1 MCTRRSWN
9 VSLVDLSAIR
19 CCYIYLLLT
28 ALNDSVTKKEV
39 EYLQKGL
46 TKNGDID
53 FIDMVKL
60 RYQWPLS
67 YLTEAL
73 EYRTKNSI
81 EQHEFIEDGED
92 DDDDSMDDG
101 GD

>member
-1 MCTRRSWN
+1 M
-9 VSLVDLSAIR
+9 
-19 CCYIYLLLT
+19 
-28 ALNDSVTKKEV
+28 

-67 YLTEAL
+67 YLTDAL
-73 EYRTKNSI
+73 EFRTKTSVQ
-81 EQHEFIEDGED
+81 QHEFKIEDGD
-92 DDDDSMDDG
+92 DDDDSMD
-101 GD
+101 GDEE

>member
-1 MCTRRSWN
+1 M
-9 VSLVDLSAIR
+9 
-19 CCYIYLLLT
+19 
-28 ALNDSVTKKEV
+28 

-67 YLTEAL
+67 YLTDAL
-73 EYRTKNSI
+73 EFRTENSMQ
-81 EQHEFIEDGED
+81 QHEFEIEDGN
-92 DDDDSMDDG
+92 DDDDSMD
-101 GD
+101 GDEE